1 MGEARKPG
9 GIWLPRKPTSG
20 LPDSGG
26 RLTRDPLPRSAA
38 SPRQKSKVRGRLEK
52 GSKVTGVTEETL
64 SPGIVSL
71 NGPAAALGFSRD
83 GDLANIPIM
92 FRRRLRGEAVEGTD
106 TSMLVSVLSQSRE
119 GDSCPTHCISCVVH
133 VLQDPKREG
142 SVNCAH
148 TAHHR
153 RGWSAS
159 FPTGSAP

>member
-1 MGEARKPG
+1 LRSG
-9 GIWLPRKPTSG
+9 GPDPFILLQPRKT
-20 LPDSGG
+20 
-26 RLTRDPLPRSAA
+26 TFRS
-38 SPRQKSKVRGRLEK
+38 SMNPRQKSKVRGRLEK